1 VRSTR
6 FLLPLARYRETDR
19 RMDGQDGHW
28 LRHPSHGDAG
38 SSCFHTLKGMAGR
51 GGCVCRR
58 RVCSPVAYL
67 GPETGRSRKDRAIV
81 LLAALAM
88 DGGSHC
94 SVALRATPWAWLVRE
109 PSGVVIGLGGQR
121 PTGEQMHSLHA
132 RQTQFPTQPA
142 RFNFGEKS
150 LFCPLPAADPF
161 ASISSSLQLSQRF
174 RKVGV
179 GRYLSII

>member
-28 LRHPSHGDAG
+28 LRHPSHGDTG

-88 DGGSHC
+88 DGGS
-94 SVALRATPWAWLVRE
+94 VALRATPLASKCTASTRGRR
-109 PSGVVIGLGGQR
+109 S
-121 PTGEQMHSLHA
+121 
-132 RQTQFPTQPA
+132 FPLSQH
-142 RFNFGEKS
+142 
-150 LFCPLPAADPF
+150 
-161 ASISSSLQLSQRF
+161 ASISARRVSSALFLLPIHSPPSAPALPAISDGRS
-174 RKVGV
+174 
-179 GRYLSII
+179 RYLSFECGNQLASCSKPHFPHFVGPCP